1 MTTNWDPSGPC
12 LRIWDLDALP
22 QLPDLPPTEQVPVPA
37 GALREALEHLL
48 QLSEDRALLALTA
61 HAVDELHHRGEGGVC
76 GIDGQ
81 PQPCRTVTE
90 MYAAQGMTPDTG
102 VDPTSP
108 SGPTWRRFDDDEADR
123 SALAQRWAGRYT
135 PQPWRDIVAHDR
147 GHQAT
152 GSHSNPAPTGDL
164 TDDAADQQGRRIL
177 RAHLGGSDR

>member
-12 LRIWDLDALP
+12 LSIWDLDVLP
-22 QLPDLPPTEQVPVPA
+22 RLPDLPSSEQVPVPA

-61 HAVDELHHRGEGGVC
+61 HAVDELHHRGEGGGVC
-76 GIDGQ
+76 GVDGQ

-90 MYAAQGMTPDTG
+90 MYAAQGMTPDT
-102 VDPTSP
+102 DSASS
-108 SGPTWRRFDDDEADR
+108 SGPTWRRFTACEADR
-123 SALAQRWAGRYT
+123 SALAQRWVGRYPPLT
-135 PQPWRDIVAHDR
+135 WRDIVAHDR

-164 TDDAADQQGRRIL
+164 TDDAAEQQGRQSL
-177 RAHLGGSDR
+177 RAHLGGPDR